1 MRRVAEGGCPPPA
14 PTDPN
19 VPNSGIRLLGPW
31 HRCACAHPRAAVSDD
46 SPLAAGLALR
56 RLVARCPC
64 RLSARQPMIRS
75 VASLRR
81 VPWGRFPDFGGTINE
96 LRLLA
101 ARPAALR
108 LLRLAVPRV
117 ALFAPAGVGTP
128 PGPGRTCMAAVRV
141 PRLRWRRRDLP
152 GSWATHRLHAPLSDP
167 GGTGGARPVPAPPA
181 WPSAPVTASAST
193 ITTISGLNHAACK
206 APCVRFAAG
215 VAPGPRN
222 TRFRLAGLPWPVR
235 SSTCWVA

>member
-1 MRRVAEGGCPPPA
+1 MSMWCAIVVSSICGPSRASSASFRCLVEMVSGPDVPA
-14 PTDPN
+14 IFPSESP
-19 VPNSGIRLLGPW
+19 
-31 HRCACAHPRAAVSDD
+31 VS
-46 SPLAAGLALR
+46 R
-56 RLVARCPC
+56 
-64 RLSARQPMIRS
+64 SA
-75 VASLRR
+75 ASLRR
-81 VPWGRFPDFGGTINE
+81 VPWGRFPDFSGTISG

-117 ALFAPAGVGTP
+117 CPVRSRGGGPP
-128 PGPGRTCMAAVRV
+128 PGPGRICMAAVRV

-152 GSWATHRLHAPLSDP
+152 GSWATRRLHAPLSDP

-215 VAPGPRN
+215 VAPEPRN
-222 TRFRLAGLPWPVR
+222 TRFRLAGQPWPVR